1 MNKEIEKNLYD
12 EINNVKQGE
21 QIFIS
26 LAIVVS
32 FYSAK
37 LPGTEKHIVKK
48 WQILNIVKYDE
59 F

>member
-1 MNKEIEKNLYD
+1 MNKENEKNLYA

-32 FYSAK
+32 FYSTK
-37 LPGTEKHIVKK
+37 LPGTEKHIAKK
-48 WQILNIVKYDE
+48 WQILSIVKYDE